1 MLALARMHKA
11 EPYATGY
18 PKGMRIALLALA
30 AAAALGAQE
39 VSPCNNTPAY
49 STCELVFELSEAA
62 AAKHPAPYRTVDMKV
77 EFRSPRHRTLALPA
91 YWDGGRRM
99 VVRFA
104 PTEAGDWAY
113 RLAGNLPEFDGKTGN
128 FTAAASPSPGFIHA
142 ENVHHW
148 AYAERDARGLYQAHL
163 WMGASEMRFAF
174 EDDATFRAV
183 ADARAAQ
190 KFNHLRGAIGGEGA
204 DSVYQGPDSPNLAQ
218 FRRLDE
224 RIRYLNGKG
233 VTADLILAA
242 DGAGLT
248 RSFPS
253 WEQRRRFLRYIVGRY
268 AAMHVTWQGVQ
279 YFEDSADTRALL
291 KEAGKVL
298 KEVDGYQHPRT
309 TGARVTSAPLLDDGW
324 MDFAAYG
331 NTDDQIGAIEHQL
344 YGVPFVNLD
353 CGREDS
359 GAGKS
364 AAGDVDAAVLRKRL
378 WNATMNGQSVTYANT
393 GTGAQYAN
401 APGAKQMT
409 VWYDFFND
417 TRYWELEP
425 YFDVDGGRA
434 LALEDTEYV
443 VYVEKPGPLE
453 LVVEKHGY
461 DIYWVNPIDGQFT
474 KGKFKGDH
482 FTGSPPDASHDWV
495 LHVVREGRVEGM
507 NKSYKFESRDIVL
520 QEVES
525 NSPKVPFT
533 VEQPAADI
541 HVRVSPPFAA
551 KITKETRATRSMM
564 WLWTGEVSAD
574 GQGYRVLATG
584 QQGVMRPM
592 GGIAKNFPALM
603 HLRAYGMNANGKVYA
618 VDRAFGLEP

>member
-1 MLALARMHKA
+1 MSALARMHKA

-18 PKGMRIALLALA
+18 PKGMRIAFLALA

-113 RLAGNLPEFDGKTGN
+113 RVAGNLPEFDGKTGN

-204 DSVYQGPDSPNLAQ
+204 DSAYQGPDAPNLAQ

-233 VTADLILAA
+233 ITADLVLAA

-309 TGARVTSAPLLDDGW
+309 AGARVTSAPLLDDGW

-364 AAGDVDAAVLRKRL
+364 AAGDVDTAALRKRL

-551 KITKETRATRSMM
+551 KIIKETRATRSMM

-584 QQGVMRPM
+584 QQGVMRPLN
-592 GGIAKNFPALM
+592 GIAKNFPALM

>member
-1 MLALARMHKA
+1 
-11 EPYATGY
+11 
-18 PKGMRIALLALA
+18 MRIVVLAALA
-30 AAAALGAQE
+30 AFVLRAQE
-39 VSPCNNTPAY
+39 VSPCNQTPAY

-62 AAKHPAPYRTVDMKV
+62 ASKHPEPYKTVDLKV

-104 PTEAGDWAY
+104 PTEAGDWDY
-113 RLAGNLPEFDGKTGN
+113 RVAGNLSELDGKKGS
-128 FTAAASPSPGFIHA
+128 FTAAASPSPGFIHP

-148 AYAERDARGLYQAHL
+148 MYAERDARGLYQAHL

-174 EDDATFRAV
+174 EDDATFRSV

-190 KFNHLRGAIGGEGA
+190 KFNHLRGAIWGEGA
-204 DSVYQGPDSPNLAQ
+204 DSLYQGPDLPNLAQ

-233 VTADLILAA
+233 IAADLILASN
-242 DGAGLT
+242 GAALT
-248 RSFPS
+248 RAFPS
-253 WEQRRRFLRYIVGRY
+253 WQQRRRFLRYLVGRY
-268 AAMHVTWQGVQ
+268 AAMNVTWQLVE
-279 YFEDSADTRALL
+279 YFEDSVDTRSLL
-291 KEAGKVL
+291 KETGTAL
-298 KEVDGYQHPRT
+298 KELDGYLHPRT
-309 TGARVTSAPLLDDGW
+309 AGARVTSAPLLDDGW
-324 MDFAAYG
+324 MDFATYG
-331 NTDDQIGAIEHQL
+331 NTDDQIGAVEHQL

-364 AAGDVDAAVLRKRL
+364 APDDVDAATLRKRL
-378 WNATMNGQSVTYANT
+378 WNATMNGQSPTYANT
-393 GTGAQYAN
+393 GAGAQYADS
-401 APGAKQMT
+401 PGAKQMT
-409 VWYDFFND
+409 VWYDFFFND

-482 FTGSPPDASHDWV
+482 FTGAPPDASHDWV

-507 NKSYKFESRDIVL
+507 NKTYKFESRDIVM

-533 VEQPAADI
+533 IEQPVADLN
-541 HVRVSPPFAA
+541 VRVSPPFAA

-584 QQGVMRPM
+584 QKGVMRPL
-592 GGIAKNFPALM
+592 GGIAKNFPAVM
-603 HLRAYGMNANGKVYA
+603 HLRVCGMNANGKVYA
-618 VDRAFGLEP
+618 IDRAIGLAQ